1 MMENVHP
8 PFRRQSVF
16 PLLSS
21 LSQQYSHQGGSRRFY
36 TPMTPE
42 EEEKEK
48 ARVLYLSPEE
58 KDQELRKL
66 NREISRLEK
75 LKGINT
81 GEL

>member
-1 MMENVHP
+1 
-8 PFRRQSVF
+8 
-16 PLLSS
+16 
-21 LSQQYSHQGGSRRFY
+21 
-36 TPMTPE
+36 MTPE